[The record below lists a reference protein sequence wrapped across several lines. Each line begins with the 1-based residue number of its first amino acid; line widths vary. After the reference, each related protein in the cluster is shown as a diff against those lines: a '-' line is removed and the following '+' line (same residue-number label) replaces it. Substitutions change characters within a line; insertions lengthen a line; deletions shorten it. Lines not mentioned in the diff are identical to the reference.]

1 MPLGAGTDLTAFMEM
16 FLQQL
21 EVELAEECS
30 RHDRDMEERVQE
42 MQHQMVELRILAMTQ
57 VWTEDS
63 VKLTK
68 LLATSIKRTTS
79 SSSLSHPLTISDLSL
94 KSLLYSLGYVYV
106 HSIESCRFNKTPFL
120 KNCLGG
126 LLARL
131 IQVLDT
137 TDGLTR
143 FAW

>member
-1 MPLGAGTDLTAFMEM
+1 MPLGVGTDLTAFMEM

-68 LLATSIKRTTS
+68 LLATSIKSTTQS
-79 SSSLSHPLTISDLSL
+79 TTPPN
-94 KSLLYSLGYVYV
+94 
-106 HSIESCRFNKTPFL
+106 NK
-120 KNCLGG
+120 
-126 LLARL
+126 
-131 IQVLDT
+131 
-137 TDGLTR
+137 
-143 FAW
+143 